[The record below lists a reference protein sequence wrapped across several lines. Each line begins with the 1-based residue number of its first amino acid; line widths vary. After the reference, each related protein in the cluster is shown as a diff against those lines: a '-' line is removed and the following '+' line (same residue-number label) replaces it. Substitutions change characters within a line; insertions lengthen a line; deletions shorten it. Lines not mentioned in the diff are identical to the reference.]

1 MKKFKLCDLCV
12 SAVIKKCAPAPR
24 AKRAVSIKL
33 IKMNE
38 VLTLLKPRIWP
49 LKNRGLSKAN
59 GNSNARLFLLGS
71 FGLLF
76 WSGIFAVSWRVL
88 VYFKGIEDIGDI
100 LGYKLLSMMLVV
112 SFALL
117 LFSSILTSLSK
128 LYLSRDLLLVHS
140 FPVSSYKIFIT
151 RWIDSTI
158 DSAWMVI
165 IYTLPVFISY
175 GIVYQVGVFYYFNTM
190 ISMMC
195 LAVIA
200 SAISTLLVMA
210 AVIIIPAS
218 RMKSV
223 FILMGILFFVVIYLA
238 IRLSQPELLVD
249 PEVFDS
255 VMVYITSLQ
264 TPSSPFL
271 PSSWAYDSIRSALSG
286 SFSNCLFFTALS
298 LSFAGMIV
306 SVMIFLSDA
315 IYFKGFSK
323 TQNASARL
331 IKYNVTRDR
340 IFNFLPGPVKS
351 FAVKEIKT
359 FLRDQTQWTQIFL
372 IAALVV
378 IYVYNFKVLPLE
390 KSPIKT
396 VYLQNLFSF
405 LNMGLALFVLTAV
418 TARFAYPA
426 VSLEREAFWLV
437 KTSPL
442 SIRTFLWIKFFIYYL
457 PLLILTEILIVAT
470 NILLQVTPFMMIL
483 STLTI
488 FFIVPGIVAMGIG
501 LGAAYPDF
509 KAENP
514 TQTITSFGGLVFM
527 IVCAGYIGLVV
538 IIEAGPV
545 YHLFMADIRNKII
558 TLPAWIW
565 IVGSFTLVL
574 VLSLL
579 AISMPMRFGERRL
592 SQLLT

>member
-1 MKKFKLCDLCV
+1 
-12 SAVIKKCAPAPR
+12 
-24 AKRAVSIKL
+24 
-33 IKMNE
+33 MND
-38 VLTLLKPRIWP
+38 VLTLFRPRIWP
-49 LKNRGLSKAN
+49 IRNHVLSKAN
-59 GNSNARLFLLGS
+59 GKSGARLFLLGTI
-71 FGLLF
+71 GLLF
-76 WSGIFAVSWRVL
+76 WCGIFAVSWRVL

-140 FPVSSYKIFIT
+140 LPVSSYKIFIT

-165 IYTLPVFISY
+165 IYTMPVLISY
-175 GIVYQVGVFYYFNTM
+175 GIVYQTGLYYYLNAVVAM
-190 ISMMC
+190 LC
-195 LAVIA
+195 LSAIA
-200 SAISTLLVMA
+200 SAISTLLIMM
-210 AVIIIPAS
+210 AVIFIPAT

-223 FILMGILFFVVIYLA
+223 FILMGILSFVVIYLA

-249 PEVFDS
+249 PEVFDT

-271 PSSWAYDSIRSALSG
+271 PSSWVYDSIRFALAGTVS
-286 SFSNCLFFTALS
+286 SSLFFTTLS
-298 LSFAGMIV
+298 LSFAG
-306 SVMIFLSDA
+306 VMILTLILLADA

-323 TQNASARL
+323 TQNAPARL
-331 IKYNVTRDR
+331 IKSNVIGDR
-340 IFNFLPGPVKS
+340 MFNFLPGPIKS
-351 FAVKEIKT
+351 FTVKEIKT

-418 TARFAYPA
+418 TARFAFPA

-442 SIRTFLWIKFFIYYL
+442 SIRTFLWIKFYIYYL
-457 PLLILTEILIVAT
+457 PLLILTEMLISAT
-470 NILLQVTPFMMIL
+470 NILLEVTPFMMIL
-483 STLTI
+483 STLTV
-488 FFIVPGIVAMGIG
+488 FFVVPGIVAMGIG

-514 TQTITSFGGLVFM
+514 TQTITSFGGLLFM
-527 IVCAGYIGLVV
+527 VACAGYIGLVV
-538 IIEAGPV
+538 LIEAGPV
-545 YHLFMADIRNKII
+545 YNLFMAGIHNKSISLS
-558 TLPAWIW
+558 TWIW
-565 IVGSFTLVL
+565 IIGSFSLVL

-579 AISMPMRFGERRL
+579 AIFLPMRFGRRRL
-592 SQLLT
+592 AQLLI

>member
-1 MKKFKLCDLCV
+1 
-12 SAVIKKCAPAPR
+12 
-24 AKRAVSIKL
+24 
-33 IKMNE
+33 MNE

-59 GNSNARLFLLGS
+59 GNSSARFLLLGS

-76 WSGIFAVSWRVL
+76 WGGIFAVSWRVL
-88 VYFKGIEDIGDI
+88 IYFKGIEDIGDI
-100 LGYKLLSMMLVV
+100 LGYKLLSMMLVI

-140 FPVSSYKIFIT
+140 MPVSSYKIFIT

-165 IYTLPVFISY
+165 VYTLPVFMAY
-175 GIVYQVGVFYYFNTM
+175 GIVYQTGVFYYINTM
-190 ISMMC
+190 ISMTC

-200 SAISTLLVMA
+200 SAISTLMVMA
-210 AVIIIPAS
+210 AVIFIPAS

-223 FILMGILFFVVIYLA
+223 FIFMGILFFVVVYLA

-286 SFSNCLFFTALS
+286 AFNKSLFFTALL

-306 SVMIFLSDA
+306 SAMIFLSDA

-323 TQNASARL
+323 TQNAPSRL
-331 IKYNVTRDR
+331 FKNNVASDR

-351 FAVKEIKT
+351 FTVKEIKT

-426 VSLEREAFWLV
+426 VSMEREAFWLV

-483 STLTI
+483 STLTV

-527 IVCAGYIGLVV
+527 TACAGYIGLVV

-545 YHLFMADIRNKII
+545 YNLFMAGIRNKII
-558 TLPAWIW
+558 TLPAWTW
-565 IVGSFTLVL
+565 IVGSFILVL
-574 VLSLL
+574 VISLL
-579 AISMPMRFGERRL
+579 AIAMPMRFGEKRL
-592 SQLLT
+592 SKLLT

>member
-1 MKKFKLCDLCV
+1 MND
-12 SAVIKKCAPAPR
+12 VI
-24 AKRAVSIKL
+24 
-33 IKMNE
+33 
-38 VLTLLKPRIWP
+38 TLLKPRVWP
-49 LKNRGLSKAN
+49 LKNRGLSNAN
-59 GNSNARLFLLGS
+59 GKSKSRFLLLGG

-76 WSGIFAVSWRVL
+76 WCGIFAVSWRVL
-88 VYFKGIEDIGDI
+88 IYFKGIEDIGDI

-140 FPVSSYKIFIT
+140 LPVSSYKIFIT
-151 RWIDSTI
+151 RWIDSTL

-165 IYTLPVFISY
+165 IYTLPVFVSY
-175 GIVYQVGVFYYFNTM
+175 GLVYQSGPFYYMNTIITM
-190 ISMMC
+190 LC
-195 LAVIA
+195 LAAIA
-200 SAISTLLVMA
+200 SSISTLMVMI
-210 AVIIIPAS
+210 AVIFIPAS

-238 IRLSQPELLVD
+238 IRLSKPELLVD
-249 PEVFDS
+249 PEVFDT

-271 PSSWAYDSIRSALSG
+271 PSSWAYDSIRFALSG
-286 SFSNCLFFTALS
+286 SIGDSLFFTALS
-298 LSFAGMIV
+298 FSFAGMILFT
-306 SVMIFLSDA
+306 MILLSDA

-323 TQNASARL
+323 TQNAPVRL
-331 IKYNVTRDR
+331 FKNHVAGER
-340 IFNFLPGPVKS
+340 IFNFLPGPIKS
-351 FAVKEIKT
+351 FTIKEIKT
-359 FLRDQTQWTQIFL
+359 FLRDQTQWTQLFL

-442 SIRTFLWIKFFIYYL
+442 SMRTFLWIKFFIYYL

-470 NILLQVTPFMMIL
+470 NILLQVTPFMMVL
-483 STLTI
+483 SGLTV
-488 FFIVPGIVAMGIG
+488 FLVVPGIVAMGIG

-509 KAENP
+509 KAQNP
-514 TQTITSFGGLVFM
+514 TQTVTSFGGLVFM
-527 IVCAGYIGLVV
+527 IACAGYIGLVV

-545 YHLFMADIRNKII
+545 YNLFMAGIRNKTISLSI
-558 TLPAWIW
+558 WIW

-579 AISMPMRFGERRL
+579 AISLPMRFGERRL

>member
-1 MKKFKLCDLCV
+1 
-12 SAVIKKCAPAPR
+12 
-24 AKRAVSIKL
+24 
-33 IKMNE
+33 MNE
-38 VLTLLKPRIWP
+38 VLTLFKPRIWP
-49 LKNRGLSKAN
+49 IKNRGLSKAN
-59 GNSNARLFLLGS
+59 GKSSTRFLLLGT

-76 WSGIFAVSWRVL
+76 WCGIFAVSWRVL

-140 FPVSSYKIFIT
+140 LPVSSYKIFIT
-151 RWIDSTI
+151 RWIDSTV

-165 IYTLPVFISY
+165 IYTMPVLISY
-175 GIVYQVGVFYYFNTM
+175 GIVYQTGFFYYLNTM
-190 ISMMC
+190 IAMLC
-195 LAVIA
+195 LAAIA
-200 SAISTLLVMA
+200 SAISTLLVMT
-210 AVIIIPAS
+210 AVIFIPAT

-223 FILMGILFFVVIYLA
+223 FILMGILSFVVIYLA

-249 PEVFDS
+249 PEVFDT

-271 PSSWAYDSIRSALSG
+271 PSSWVYDSIRSALAGAIG
-286 SFSNCLFFTALS
+286 SSLFFTALS

-306 SVMIFLSDA
+306 IALILISDA

-323 TQNASARL
+323 TQNAPARL
-331 IKYNVTRDR
+331 FKSNVIGDR
-340 IFNFLPGPVKS
+340 MFNFLPGPIKS
-351 FAVKEIKT
+351 FTVKEIKT

-426 VSLEREAFWLV
+426 VSMEREAFWLV

-457 PLLILTEILIVAT
+457 PLLILTEVLIAAT

-483 STLTI
+483 STLTV
-488 FFIVPGIVAMGIG
+488 FFVVPGIVAMGIG

-527 IVCAGYIGLVV
+527 IACAGYIGLVV
-538 IIEAGPV
+538 LIEAGPV
-545 YHLFMADIRNKII
+545 YSLFMAGIRNEFIS
-558 TLPAWIW
+558 LSGWIW
-565 IVGSFTLVL
+565 IIGSFSLVW
-574 VLSLL
+574 VISLL
-579 AISMPMRFGERRL
+579 AIFLPMRFGRRRL
-592 SQLLT
+592 SQRHI

>member
-1 MKKFKLCDLCV
+1 MND
-12 SAVIKKCAPAPR
+12 VI
-24 AKRAVSIKL
+24 
-33 IKMNE
+33 
-38 VLTLLKPRIWP
+38 TLLKPRIWP
-49 LKNRGLSKAN
+49 LKHRGLTNTN
-59 GNSNARLFLLGS
+59 GKSSARFLLLGS

-76 WSGIFAVSWRVL
+76 WFGIFGISWRVL
-88 VYFKGIEDIGDI
+88 TYFKGIEDIGDI

-140 FPVSSYKIFIT
+140 LPVSSYKIFIT
-151 RWIDSTI
+151 RWIDSTLE
-158 DSAWMVI
+158 SAWMVI
-165 IYTLPVFISY
+165 IYTLPVFVSY
-175 GIVYQVGVFYYFNTM
+175 GLVYQSGPFYYINIMITM
-190 ISMMC
+190 LC
-195 LAVIA
+195 LAAIA
-200 SAISTLLVMA
+200 STISTLMVMI
-210 AVIIIPAS
+210 AVIFIPAS
-218 RMKSV
+218 RMKSI
-223 FILMGILFFVVIYLA
+223 FIFMGILFFVVIYLA
-238 IRLSQPELLVD
+238 IRLSKPELLVD
-249 PEVFDS
+249 PEVFDT
-255 VMVYITSLQ
+255 VLVDITSLQ

-271 PSSWAYDSIRSALSG
+271 PSSWAYDSIRFALSG
-286 SFSNCLFFTALS
+286 SIGDSLFFTALS
-298 LSFAGMIV
+298 FCFAGMIV
-306 SVMIFLSDA
+306 FAMILLSDA

-323 TQNASARL
+323 TQNAPARL
-331 IKYNVTRDR
+331 FKNHLAGER
-340 IFNFLPGPVKS
+340 IFNFLPGPIKS
-351 FAVKEIKT
+351 LTIKEIKT
-359 FLRDQTQWTQIFL
+359 FLRDQTQWTQLFL
-372 IAALVV
+372 SAALVV

-470 NILLQVTPFMMIL
+470 NILLQVTPFMMAL
-483 STLTI
+483 SGLTV
-488 FFIVPGIVAMGIG
+488 FLVVPGIVAMGIG

-509 KAENP
+509 KAQNP
-514 TQTITSFGGLVFM
+514 TQTVTSFGGLVFM
-527 IVCAGYIGLVV
+527 IACAGYIGLVV

-545 YHLFMADIRNKII
+545 YNLFMASIHNKTISLSI
-558 TLPAWIW
+558 WIW
-565 IVGSFTLVL
+565 IVGSFALVL

-579 AISMPMRFGERRL
+579 AIFLPMWNLIKVFNG
-592 SQLLT
+592 

>member
-1 MKKFKLCDLCV
+1 
-12 SAVIKKCAPAPR
+12 
-24 AKRAVSIKL
+24 
-33 IKMNE
+33 MNE
-38 VLTLLKPRIWP
+38 VLTLLKPRIWHVR
-49 LKNRGLSKAN
+49 KRGSSKAN
-59 GNSNARLFLLGS
+59 GRSGARVFLLGS

-76 WSGIFAVSWRVL
+76 WCGIFAVSWRVL

-100 LGYKLLSMMLVV
+100 LGFKLLSMMLVV

-140 FPVSSYKIFIT
+140 LPVSSYKIFIA
-151 RWIDSTI
+151 RWIDSTVE
-158 DSAWMVI
+158 SAWMVI
-165 IYTLPVFISY
+165 IYTLPVLISY
-175 GIVYQVGVFYYFNTM
+175 GIVYHTGIFYYVNTM
-190 ISMMC
+190 ILMLC
-195 LAVIA
+195 LAAIA
-200 SAISTLLVMA
+200 SAISTLLVMT
-210 AVIIIPAS
+210 AVIFIPAS

-223 FILMGILFFVVIYLA
+223 FIFMGILSFVVIYLA

-249 PEVFDS
+249 PEVFDT

-271 PSSWAYDSIRSALSG
+271 PSSWVYDGIQSALSN
-286 SFSNCLFFTALS
+286 SISSSLFFTTLALS
-298 LSFAGMIV
+298 FTGMIV
-306 SVMIFLSDA
+306 FVLVLLADA

-323 TQNASARL
+323 TQNAPARL
-331 IKYNVTRDR
+331 FKKNVVGDR
-340 IFNFLPGPVKS
+340 IFNFLPGPIKS
-351 FAVKEIKT
+351 FTAKEIKT

-390 KSPIKT
+390 KSPIRT

-418 TARFAYPA
+418 AARFAYPA
-426 VSLEREAFWLV
+426 VSMEREAFWLV

-442 SIRTFLWIKFFIYYL
+442 SIRTFLWIKFFIYYF
-457 PLLILTEILIVAT
+457 PLLILTEVLIVAT
-470 NILLQVTPFMMIL
+470 NILLQVTPFMMTL
-483 STLTI
+483 STLTV
-488 FFIVPGIVAMGIG
+488 FFTVPGIVAMGVG

-527 IVCAGYIGLVV
+527 IFCAGYIGLVV
-538 IIEAGPV
+538 LIEAGPV
-545 YHLFMADIRNKII
+545 YNLFMAGIRNNVISLS
-558 TLPAWIW
+558 TWIW
-565 IVGSFTLVL
+565 IFGSFILVL
-574 VLSLL
+574 ILSVLATCL
-579 AISMPMRFGERRL
+579 PMRFGERRL
-592 SQLLT
+592 SELPI

>member
-1 MKKFKLCDLCV
+1 
-12 SAVIKKCAPAPR
+12 
-24 AKRAVSIKL
+24 
-33 IKMNE
+33 MNE
-38 VLTLLKPRIWP
+38 VLTLFKPRIWP
-49 LKNRGLSKAN
+49 LKNRGITKAN
-59 GNSNARLFLLGS
+59 GKSSAHFLVLGS

-76 WSGIFAVSWRVL
+76 WCGIFAVSWRVL

-140 FPVSSYKIFIT
+140 MPVSSYKIFIA

-165 IYTLPVFISY
+165 IYTLPVLISY
-175 GIVYQVGVFYYFNTM
+175 GIVYQTGIFYYFNTM
-190 ISMMC
+190 ISMLC
-195 LAVIA
+195 LATIA
-200 SAISTLLVMA
+200 SAVSTLMVMV
-210 AVIIIPAS
+210 AVIFIPAS

-223 FILMGILFFVVIYLA
+223 LIFMGILSFVVIYLA

-249 PEVFDS
+249 PEVFDT
-255 VMVYITSLQ
+255 VMVYISSLQ

-271 PSSWAYDSIRSALSG
+271 PSSWVYDSIRSALSG
-286 SFSNCLFFTALS
+286 AISSSLFFTALS
-298 LSFAGMIV
+298 VSFAGLLV
-306 SVMIFLSDA
+306 FVLVLFSDA
-315 IYFKGFSK
+315 MYFKGFSK
-323 TQNASARL
+323 TQNAPARL
-331 IKYNVTRDR
+331 FKNSILSDR
-340 IFNFLPGPVKS
+340 IFNFMPGPVKS
-351 FAVKEIKT
+351 FTVKEIKT
-359 FLRDQTQWTQIFL
+359 FLREQTQWTQIFL
-372 IAALVV
+372 IAALII

-405 LNMGLALFVLTAV
+405 LITGLALFVLTAV

-426 VSLEREAFWLV
+426 VSMEREAFWLV

-442 SIRTFLWIKFFIYYL
+442 SIRAFLWIKFFIYYF
-457 PLLILTEILIVAT
+457 PLLILTEVLIVAT
-470 NILLQVTPFMMIL
+470 NIMLQVTPFMMAL
-483 STLTI
+483 STLTV
-488 FFIVPGIVAMGIG
+488 FFIVPGIVALGIG

-527 IVCAGYIGLVV
+527 IVCAGYIGLAV

-545 YHLFMADIRNKII
+545 YHLFMAGIRNKII
-558 TLPAWIW
+558 SVYAWIW
-565 IVGSFTLVL
+565 IFGSFTLVL
-574 VLSLL
+574 LLNVL
-579 AISMPMRFGERRL
+579 AISLPMRFGDRHL
-592 SQLLT
+592 SKLSI

>member
-1 MKKFKLCDLCV
+1 
-12 SAVIKKCAPAPR
+12 
-24 AKRAVSIKL
+24 
-33 IKMNE
+33 MNE
-38 VLTLLKPRIWP
+38 VLTLFKPRIWP

-59 GNSNARLFLLGS
+59 GKGGARLFLLCT

-76 WSGIFAVSWRVL
+76 WCGIFAVSWRVL
-88 VYFKGIEDIGDI
+88 IYFKGIEDIGEI

-140 FPVSSYKIFIT
+140 LPVSSYKIFIT

-165 IYTLPVFISY
+165 IYTLPVLISY
-175 GIVYQVGVFYYFNTM
+175 GIVYKTGIFYYFNTLIAM
-190 ISMMC
+190 LC
-195 LAVIA
+195 LAAIA
-200 SAISTLLVMA
+200 SAISTLLVMS
-210 AVIIIPAS
+210 AVIFIPAS

-223 FILMGILFFVVIYLA
+223 FILMGILSFVVIYLA

-249 PEVFDS
+249 PEVFDT

-271 PSSWAYDSIRSALSG
+271 PSSWIYDSIQSALAGATGKS
-286 SFSNCLFFTALS
+286 LFFTALS

-306 SVMIFLSDA
+306 FALILFADA

-323 TQNASARL
+323 TQNAPARL
-331 IKYNVTRDR
+331 FKSNVIGDR
-340 IFNFLPGPVKS
+340 IFNFLPGPIKS
-351 FAVKEIKT
+351 FTVKEIKT

-457 PLLILTEILIVAT
+457 PLLILTEVLIAAT

-483 STLTI
+483 STLTV
-488 FFIVPGIVAMGIG
+488 FFVVPGIVALGIG

-514 TQTITSFGGLVFM
+514 AQTITSFGGLVFM
-527 IVCAGYIGLVV
+527 IACAGYIGLVV
-538 IIEAGPV
+538 LIEAGPV
-545 YHLFMADIRNKII
+545 YNLFMAGIRNKFIS
-558 TLPAWIW
+558 LSAWIW
-565 IVGSFTLVL
+565 IIGSFGLVL

-579 AISMPMRFGERRL
+579 AIFLPMRFGRRRL
-592 SQLLT
+592 SQLLI